1 MITKFLIN
9 HNYEVHSAPNGR
21 VGIDLCQKFLPGL
34 IILDLTLPILN
45 GDSLIKQSELEK
57 KLRNAAFEQSKDTD
71 GNCAC
76 CGNKTIFI

>member
-45 GDSLIKQSELEK
+45 GDSLIKQSFGLGVI
-57 KLRNAAFEQSKDTD
+57 LLNRNNRDKNAQNTAQK
-71 GNCAC
+71 
-76 CGNKTIFI
+76 